1 LSVIRSTVAESA
13 SLVTRDWAGLA
24 LGVTSIC
31 ILGGCHAEP
40 EVRIDAIEVRLVA
53 EDRSWRASYLL
64 PQHGGPALAVPTERE
79 VHVPLGADVRLGL
92 TSRDYI
98 ADFRLSGL
106 GLRDFAAPELP
117 SEFRFRADHA
127 GRYDLRGDELCG
139 LPHTDKTRGWL
150 IVEDPASFRAWVQK
164 RMQGDRPQGNRQ

>member
-1 LSVIRSTVAESA
+1 
-13 SLVTRDWAGLA
+13 VTRDWAGLA
-24 LGVTSIC
+24 LGATSIC
-31 ILGGCHAEP
+31 ILGGCRAEP
-40 EVRIDAIEVRLVA
+40 AVRIDAVEVRLLA
-53 EDRSWRASYLL
+53 EGTSWRASYLL
-64 PQHGGPALAVPTERE
+64 PQHGGPAIAVPTERE

-106 GLRDFAAPELP
+106 GLRDFAAPGLP
-117 SEFRFRADHA
+117 SEFHFRADHA

-164 RMQGDRPQGNRQ
+164 RAQGDRSQGNRQ

>member
-1 LSVIRSTVAESA
+1 VSVIRSTVAESA

-40 EVRIDAIEVRLVA
+40 EVRVDAVEVRLVA

-117 SEFRFRADHA
+117 SEFRFRADHV

>member
-1 LSVIRSTVAESA
+1 M
-13 SLVTRDWAGLA
+13 TRDWAGLA
-24 LGVTSIC
+24 LGVTSTC

-40 EVRIDAIEVRLVA
+40 EVRIDAVEVRLVA
-53 EDRSWRASYLL
+53 EDTSWRASYLL
-64 PQHGGPALAVPTERE
+64 PQRAGPPIAVPTERE

-98 ADFRLSGL
+98 ADFRLSAL

-164 RMQGDRPQGNRQ
+164 RRQGDRLQGNRQ